1 MSHIPF
7 TSAEHKAQEYRRN
20 EMCALNHNH
29 KTVGLQMYYNCL
41 FGVVLEDLFM
51 TSDKEI
57 HIWSNLAN
65 TLISWNDIGIE
76 IRLSC

>member
-29 KTVGLQMYYNCL
+29 KAVGLQMYYTRL
-41 FGVVLEDLFM
+41 FGLVLIDLCM
-51 TSDKEI
+51 TSDKKYI
-57 HIWSNLAN
+57 FGQTWLILLCLGM
-65 TLISWNDIGIE
+65 TLG
-76 IRLSC
+76 